1 MCSTIVIVLP
11 VFTRVHNSKQV
22 SIFRQKLN
30 IMNATNKMTIAALIA
45 AASLTACQSGGGEN
59 KDAANKQ
66 TEPMALS
73 SSADSTTLPDT
84 CLTCV
89 PVDTANKM
97 ITSYINSLNGNSGNE
112 YLYSLI
118 VDADEMRDYLNA
130 NPSVKNV
137 KLMFAHTLEYIN
149 SGHGGQNCGTKAGK
163 LTVILA
169 GYDATGNYVIGP
181 NGVMDHAMPCPT
193 SCPSVGTASSN
204 TLPTN

>member
-1 MCSTIVIVLP
+1 
-11 VFTRVHNSKQV
+11 
-22 SIFRQKLN
+22 
-30 IMNATNKMTIAALIA
+30 MNATNKMTIAALIA
-45 AASLTACQSGGGEN
+45 AASLTACQSGGEN

-118 VDADEMRDYLNA
+118 VDADEMREYLNA
-130 NPSVKNV
+130 NPGVKNV

-149 SGHGGQNCGTKAGK
+149 SGHSGQNCNTKAGK

-181 NGVMDHAMPCPT
+181 NGVMDHCRPCPT
-193 SCPSVGTASSN
+193 DCPSTGTASNN
-204 TLPTN
+204 TLPQ